1 MDKETRLEEQVRE
14 MIWALHPSLT
24 GEDLASYD
32 FGFGSV
38 VELISMATH
47 KACVEEREAC
57 AVVAEGEGH
66 YMCEDAQDTAKGI
79 ADLIR
84 ARSEP

>member
-1 MDKETRLEEQVRE
+1 MDKETIEEITYRIVKNTAPATLKVPPFEIARE
-14 MIWALHPSLT
+14 APSFQTLCMLV
-24 GEDLASYD
+24 DAA
-32 FGFGSV
+32 V
-38 VELISMATH
+38 N
-47 KACVEEREAC
+47 EEREAC

-84 ARSEP
+84 SRSEP

>member
-1 MDKETRLEEQVRE
+1 MDKETIDQKTWRLANAVEGRVIVPFSRAVSS
-14 MIWALHPSLT
+14 M
-24 GEDLASYD
+24 
-32 FGFGSV
+32 GFKKLCKL
-38 VELISMATH
+38 VELTAI
-47 KACVEEREAC
+47 EEREAC
-57 AVVAEGEGH
+57 AVVAEEEGH

>member
-1 MDKETRLEEQVRE
+1 MDKETIEAKVKRL
-14 MIWALHPSLT
+14 ICALSPRHARRPEAI
-24 GEDLASYD
+24 GNAVYD
-32 FGFGSV
+32 FDEV
-38 VELISMATH
+38 RCIVELAIA
-47 KACVEEREAC
+47 EEREAC

-84 ARSEP
+84 SRSEA

>member
-1 MDKETRLEEQVRE
+1 MDKESLETTKEKIERLVRE
-14 MIWALHPSLT
+14 VGKSGVPDDASSRFPFYVVCKLI
-24 GEDLASYD
+24 ELA
-32 FGFGSV
+32 
-38 VELISMATH
+38 IN
-47 KACVEEREAC
+47 EEREAC

-84 ARSEP
+84 ARSEL

>member
-57 AVVAEGEGH
+57 IECAERWDGLVKDDSTVLSVREFITGE
-66 YMCEDAQDTAKGI
+66 
-79 ADLIR
+79 R
-84 ARSEP
+84 F